1 MLLEFTKTK
10 YWFKKN
16 FMIIAN
22 GSSRYKW
29 LLHGQNIDN
38 LVNSGNN
45 IATII
50 HNPAKMAMID
60 FEDRI
65 TGEIVYRCEI
75 NPLST
80 TSDEWVVDTQV

>member
-1 MLLEFTKTK
+1 MIEFTKTK

-16 FMIIAN
+16 FIIVAN

-29 LLHGQNIDN
+29 ILHGQDFDK

-45 IATII
+45 IATIF
-50 HNPAKMAMID
+50 HNRNKMAMLD

-75 NPLST
+75 NPLSS
-80 TSDEWVVDTQV
+80 TSDDWVVDTQV